1 MVVLIVGI
9 SLCAYLAQRF
19 LGVDTGI
26 VAAGALGGLISSTAT
41 TVSYARRSRSSPQDV
56 PATALVLAL
65 SSTVVLPRV
74 LLLVA
79 LVAPGQ
85 IVQLAP
91 PLVAMLGVMGVVCVV
106 TYLRTHDALGRA
118 RLDHAPSDLRAAVA
132 FGALYSAV
140 LLGIAAARH
149 WLGAGGLY
157 AVATLSGLT
166 DVDAITLSTAR
177 MLEAGRIDGAIGW
190 RLILIGVMANM
201 AFKGAAALGLGHPAL
216 RGWIAGIFGSA
227 LVLGGGLLWC
237 WPGA

>member
-1 MVVLIVGI
+1 
-9 SLCAYLAQRF
+9 
-19 LGVDTGI
+19 
-26 VAAGALGGLISSTAT
+26 
-41 TVSYARRSRSSPQDV
+41 VSYARRSRSSPHDV

-74 LLLVA
+74 LVLVT

-85 IVQLAP
+85 VVHLAP
-91 PLVAMLGVMGVVCVV
+91 PLVAMLVVMGLVCVV
-106 TYLRTHDALGRA
+106 VYLRTRDALGRA
-118 RLDHAPSDLRAAVA
+118 HLDHAPSDLRAAVA

-140 LLGIAAARH
+140 LLGIAAARQ

-177 MLEAGRIDGAIGW
+177 MLEAGRVDVGIGW
-190 RLILIGVMANM
+190 RLILVGVMANL
-201 AFKGAAALGLGHPAL
+201 AFKAAAALGLGHPAL
-216 RGWIAGIFGSA
+216 RGWFAGIFGSA
-227 LVLGGGLLWC
+227 LVVGAALLWR